1 MKDNDALLDLLLENA
16 ESTAERAKTTLTWL
30 NPQIIHERPFRFN
43 PEEITQELNRLYL
56 EETSGLADKLHDL
69 QIVSLPGN
77 NW

>member
-1 MKDNDALLDLLLENA
+1 MKDNDALLELLLENA

-30 NPQIIHERPFRFN
+30 NPQIIYDRPLRFD
-43 PEEITQELNRLYL
+43 PEEITRELNRLYL
-56 EETSGLADKLHDL
+56 EEASGLADNLHEL